1 MHRNISSIGVR
12 RPSEN
17 TAVIIKSWVLIIW
30 MPPWHTQQR
39 KRIKFK
45 CIAQKGV
52 LWRLNRLRPIIQT
65 LRRLSID
72 PKAHKPSE
80 PWVQKAWAYM
90 LRWGLR
96 KATDRKD
103 QNMCRERLIRRQTLL
118 VKRMAKHEQ
127 ALGLIDPKPAIAFG
141 HKKPVPIAI
150 TKRIA

>member
-1 MHRNISSIGVR
+1 
-12 RPSEN
+12 
-17 TAVIIKSWVLIIW
+17 

-96 KATDRKD
+96 KATDTARLATDTLGDTDAYACRQRKD